1 MPEQTQ
7 QSDGQGLAFV
17 KPKNLMHAMSEV
29 QQWYLGEKNGQPFD
43 RSFFTMNHFMAF
55 TEVALKSAFM
65 DSVIWIFGYVLFGAS
80 VLFIQNNY
88 LGEQSTQLFFWR
100 ISGSPLYWFARIS
113 SYAGFAF
120 STTLCV
126 LMSRYFTGVV
136 PRRAVNTLFSTRAI
150 FLGSFALVSFLL
162 LGLAYHFVRMKGLPE
177 TMYLQLRELTPLFA
191 ARLYQFVEF
200 NLPRILFEAGIT
212 IILACAVSIVLPYI
226 TISCFRV
233 AIRRREGLGIPQD

>member
-1 MPEQTQ
+1 MPEQAQ

-17 KPKNLMHAMSEV
+17 KPRNLMHAMSEV

-55 TEVALKSAFM
+55 TEVALRSAFM

-80 VLFIQNNY
+80 VLFVQNNY
-88 LGEQSTQLFFWR
+88 LGEQSTQLLFWR
-100 ISGSPLYWFARIS
+100 ISGSPLFWFARIS
-113 SYAGFAF
+113 SYAGLAF

-136 PRRAVNTLFSTRAI
+136 PKRAVNTLFSTRAI

-162 LGLAYHFVRMKGLPE
+162 LGLAYRLVRLEGFSE
-177 TMYLQLRELTPLFA
+177 TIYVHLHERNALFA
-191 ARLYQFVEF
+191 ARVYQFLEF
-200 NLPRILFEAGIT
+200 NVPRVLFEAGIT
-212 IILACAVSIVLPYI
+212 IIVACAVSIVLPYL
-226 TISCFRV
+226 TISYFRV